1 MAITPRVNVPSTAF
15 QPGETI
21 LGIGPGGRVPM
32 PPIPKTPVVKPKGG
46 RTSSIKTLSP
56 QENGDRLQAD
66 VLEQARFLARAHR
79 EEQDILAGRAGIPP
93 TGVEGSF
100 GRFLESMDRRAYQR
114 DWAPWTPRPSF
125 SPTGGIVGGSSL
137 IPNISAG
144 DIPINLATQE
154 AQNRA
159 QIEQQRNVLQAQFGP
174 TVGQAFAS
182 DTNRR
187 SLTAREMT
195 ALNQISEQALG
206 LGASAGQAADTVQAA
221 MMEMLATGRS
231 NPLIST
237 EDGTNEV
244 DATDLGLGDAVDS
257 RIVGQTVS
265 SIGDWHSSEIEG
277 LSVTNQELKDIMD
290 RVTFPGGD
298 LGEPTRADVE
308 TLRRAVFDY
317 STRLKMG
324 NEEGLNE
331 AVLLTMQATLAEWNE
346 RYAQYIKSRQAG
358 GAAIDEDEQLAI
370 LTGLTPV
377 AVAALRGLSPGVMDE
392 IVQQAMAGDV
402 THKFLE
408 EWLGLKV
415 GVLTN
420 MDPDMLSSYVTQRVR
435 SMEMDAQEAL
445 RLARLKE
452 ERETKTARRTPWLR
466 LSFFDRLFD
475 LGGAGTAWER
485 AERERKAAQALGIMS
500 DDNFKLLLE
509 RAMDWDKRER
519 QRDIRATFASQPE
532 WAGTPL
538 EERQMGMNLF
548 PNLTEQQLRAIPQ
561 SLFEELLQSR
571 IAQQQR
577 GSSMLPF
584 FQGRFPDVTA
594 QQLGGLDPALAQ
606 IMLNRPRIRAPSG
619 FFSPI
624 SQRVEGI

>member
-79 EEQDILAGRAGIPP
+79 EEQDILAGRAGIPR
-93 TGVEGSF
+93 TGVGSF
-100 GRFLESMDRRAYQR
+100 GRFLEHEERREGR
-114 DWAPWTPRPSF
+114 GVFRPDLGLRPMTSF
-125 SPTGGIVGGSSL
+125 SPTGGIVGGSPL
-137 IPNISAG
+137 TPNIA
-144 DIPINLATQE
+144 QE

-159 QIEQQRNVLQAQFGP
+159 QIEQQRNVLQGQFGP

-195 ALNQISEQALG
+195 TLNQIFEEAVALG
-206 LGASAGQAADTVQAA
+206 GSAGQAADTVQAA

-231 NPLIST
+231 NPLIYT
-237 EDGTNEV
+237 EDGTAEV

-290 RVTFPGGD
+290 RVTFPDGD

-317 STRLKMG
+317 STRLEMG

-331 AVLLTMQATLAEWNE
+331 AVLLTMQATLADWNE

-435 SMEMDAQEAL
+435 SMEMDAQETL
-445 RLARLKE
+445 RLAQLKE
-452 ERETKTARRTPWLR
+452 ERETKIASRTPWLR

-475 LGGAGTAWER
+475 LGGAGTAEER
-485 AERERKAAQALGIMS
+485 GQRERNAAQALGIMS

-561 SLFEELLQSR
+561 SLFETLLQSR

-594 QQLGGLDPALAQ
+594 QQLGGLDPALAE
-606 IMLNRPRIRAPSG
+606 IMLKRPQVRPPSG
-619 FFSPI
+619 FFSPFT
-624 SQRVEGI
+624 QRVEGI